1 MTIEV
6 RRMTACRKFR
16 KQFNACLDGE
26 LPSKKLV
33 ALSDHLAICAAC
45 RRELTALEALGPALS
60 RLEVAPPPTYLA
72 SRIVTT
78 ARRQQAERASG
89 HSVRLWL
96 AHMQSWPWGF
106 KAAATVALIVVM
118 LYFGQLTSTRVWLP
132 GSQGKHNT
140 MMTATGA
147 AEGLEWFAPAPPGS
161 LLSGYLAMAGQT
173 LPSDGS
179 HR

>member
-16 KQFNACLDGE
+16 KQFSAYLDGE
-26 LPSKKLV
+26 LPSKKQV

-45 RRELTALEALGPALS
+45 RRELAALEALGPALS

-72 SRIVTT
+72 SRIVMT
-78 ARRQQAERASG
+78 ARRQQTERASG
-89 HSVRLWL
+89 QFVRLWL
-96 AHMQSWPWGF
+96 AHMQSWPLGL
-106 KAAATVALIVVM
+106 KAAATVAFIVVI
-118 LYFGQLTSTRVWLP
+118 LYFGQLTSTRGWLP

-140 MMTATGA
+140 MMTATSA
-147 AEGLEWFAPAPPGS
+147 AEGLEWFAPVPPGL
-161 LLSGYLAMAGQT
+161 LLSGYLAMAGQA
-173 LPSDGS
+173 LSSNRS

>member
-1 MTIEV
+1 
-6 RRMTACRKFR
+6 
-16 KQFNACLDGE
+16 
-26 LPSKKLV
+26 
-33 ALSDHLAICAAC
+33 
-45 RRELTALEALGPALS
+45 
-60 RLEVAPPPTYLA
+60 
-72 SRIVTT
+72 
-78 ARRQQAERASG
+78 
-89 HSVRLWL
+89 
-96 AHMQSWPWGF
+96 MQSWPWGF